1 MAGGLEE
8 AEEEEEE
15 NLEELQ
21 NVVKGECVK
30 EVAPMEDEK
39 ARVES

>member
-21 NVVKGECVK
+21 NAVKGECVK
-30 EVAPMEDEK
+30 EVALMEDEK